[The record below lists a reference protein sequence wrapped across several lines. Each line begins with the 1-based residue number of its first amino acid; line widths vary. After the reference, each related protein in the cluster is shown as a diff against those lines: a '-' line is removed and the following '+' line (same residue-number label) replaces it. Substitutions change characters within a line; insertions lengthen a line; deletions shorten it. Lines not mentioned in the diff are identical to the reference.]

1 MSSITPVKAS
11 DRRVAPRVAHNF
23 DAVST
28 GHGGNRPVRV
38 GDLSVTGCFVETIEP
53 NAKGTRVTLRV
64 AIPDWGPLEL
74 TGEVMYSSPPIG
86 YGVRFVDVPPASA
99 LILQATVETLSK
111 RG

>member
-1 MSSITPVKAS
+1 M
-11 DRRVAPRVAHNF
+11 
-23 DAVST
+23 ST

-64 AIPDWGPLEL
+64 EIPDWGPLEL